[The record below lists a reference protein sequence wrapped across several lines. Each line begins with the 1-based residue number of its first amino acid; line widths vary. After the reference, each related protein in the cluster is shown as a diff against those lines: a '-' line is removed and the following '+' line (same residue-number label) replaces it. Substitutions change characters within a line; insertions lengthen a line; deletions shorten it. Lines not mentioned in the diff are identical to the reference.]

1 MRRIARDQNR
11 TQEQFVRLQ
20 KEKDEL
26 NRKRDIAALFEE
38 ASTALKDMFAKD
50 IELLHNSS
58 SDPYLTSVPGLIY
71 LKVDGDLEVKVTKG
85 KDVMAFFVLNGGTFK
100 SFSDHKG
107 LQKILNA
114 SSKGA

>member
-20 KEKDEL
+20 KEKDDI
-26 NRKRDIAALFEE
+26 NRKRDIAALFDE
-38 ASTALKDMFAKD
+38 ASTVLKEMFAKD

-71 LKVDGDLEVKVTKG
+71 LKVDGDLEVKVTKENE
-85 KDVMAFFVLNGGTFK
+85 ALSFFALSGGVFK
-100 SFSDHKG
+100 PFTDQKG
-107 LQKILNA
+107 LQKIL
-114 SSKGA
+114 GAKS